1 MCPSAVVS
9 GNPKNIIVGVCYMV
23 SRVRG
28 IRERILFRARRAEA
42 PGNNGNTT
50 NEFISRLPAGE
61 VKILSLLG
69 TGRAAARNNTTL
81 QGREI
86 AGGTNMEMPALKPEY
101 FSRCV
106 PIWISNRLGNALFVA
121 DSLTFC
127 LTPAVMVRIC
137 RESKSTIWYV
147 YVSLGPLSV

>member
-1 MCPSAVVS
+1 
-9 GNPKNIIVGVCYMV
+9 MV

-42 PGNNGNTT
+42 LGNNGNTA

-86 AGGTNMEMPALKPEY
+86 AGGTNMEM
-101 FSRCV
+101 
-106 PIWISNRLGNALFVA
+106 
-121 DSLTFC
+121 
-127 LTPAVMVRIC
+127 
-137 RESKSTIWYV
+137 RER
-147 YVSLGPLSV
+147 